1 MRFKHSWFEFECN
14 NLNNCTIWVIAWTMI
29 TWRRSHDRA
38 RANILE
44 VILGYFVLL
53 QYHSDIKYRIRIS
66 DISRFCSKW
75 VDSPTG
81 YLDISRF
88 CSKWVDLPTGY
99 SDVSRFCYKY
109 RCLVLV
115 QYLRPSSLYQDID
128 FISGYLNHYEAK
140 PDFNTKSSISGLLH
154 DRVRLDKSFPMGPC
168 STSGDENSLRYD
180 LGPHHCDCHVSTQ

>member
-1 MRFKHSWFEFECN
+1 MASNRLDWTGVKYQIID
-14 NLNNCTIWVIAWTMI
+14 TISNRLDDHQTIME
-29 TWRRSHDRA
+29 RRA
-38 RANILE
+38 RANILGY
-44 VILGYFVLL
+44 ILGYFVLL
-53 QYHSDIKYRIRIS
+53 QHHSDIKYRNRIS

-99 SDVSRFCYKY
+99 SDVSRFCYRY

-128 FISGYLNHYEAK
+128 FISGYLADIWRKNIGYFQPWQILNHRIFAN
-140 PDFNTKSSISGLLH
+140 P
-154 DRVRLDKSFPMGPC
+154 
-168 STSGDENSLRYD
+168 
-180 LGPHHCDCHVSTQ
+180 